1 MGNETSFQSFPAHV
15 HNLLTVLLAE
25 THVVHTKIY
34 PRYRSKRSISF
45 ARDDFSRWLAPHEA
59 PTTDVILL
67 GHSMGGLLS
76 AEIVLMGSS
85 SPSGP
90 ALKHRI
96 LGTVSF
102 DVPFLGMHPGV
113 VKSGLASMFRGTDET
128 TDKHSDAIST
138 GSSSDRIATLWSRP
152 DPNYNPSFN
161 NDVVLPL
168 REGWR
173 NAWHFIHKHSNTM
186 SELTKATKQLVSS
199 HLEFGGAMANYSEL
213 KMRYGRI
220 RALEEDNE
228 QMRRSVMTGQ
238 SQGSPPRVR
247 FVNYY
252 TASTGIVKRKA
263 RSPSP
268 APASSGNAD
277 DGLNG
282 ATDTSRSHPESLPSL
297 SPRPSVEG
305 SADGSAAL
313 YVPEDRGSEDEDWE
327 EAAETLTIE
336 DPQNELCSSTSD
348 GSLTAMP
355 FSTTSLATSSL
366 PPPAD
371 LPNAPAPLDVS
382 YIEDPRTRKLVE
394 KEHARA
400 MKIYEKAVKDRQ
412 KAIKDRA
419 KSEAKQTSSAEK
431 TRKQS
436 ERDLNK
442 YERTQ
447 KQGEELRLE
456 HERQRMEVEGRRLR
470 GESEDAVADPP
481 VSVPEPP
488 ESMSKASLQISSS
501 TSADRSGS
509 RTGGDRVEDVQP
521 IQRYHKFC
529 TLPPKDSRGERDRTW
544 VRVYMQNV
552 DAVGA
557 HCGLFFV
564 DERYERLVGD
574 VASRIEAWVTEDIDF
589 RIATDVD

>member
-1 MGNETSFQSFPAHV
+1 
-15 HNLLTVLLAE
+15 
-25 THVVHTKIY
+25 
-34 PRYRSKRSISF
+34 
-45 ARDDFSRWLAPHEA
+45 
-59 PTTDVILL
+59 
-67 GHSMGGLLS
+67 MGGLLS
-76 AEIVLMGSS
+76 AEVVLMGSS
-85 SPSGP
+85 SPAGP

-113 VKSGLASMFRGTDET
+113 VKSGLVSMFRGNDET
-128 TDKHSDAIST
+128 TDKHSDTIST
-138 GSSSDRIATLWSRP
+138 GSSSDRIDTLWSRP

-161 NDVVLPL
+161 NDVVLPM

-213 KMRYGRI
+213 KTRYGRI

-228 QMRRSVMTGQ
+228 QMRRSVMAGQ

-252 TASTGIVKRKA
+252 TASTGIVKRKT
-263 RSPSP
+263 RSPSR

-277 DGLNG
+277 DVLNG
-282 ATDTSRSHPESLPSL
+282 ETDSSRSHPESLHSL
-297 SPRPSVEG
+297 SPRQSVEG
-305 SADGSAAL
+305 SADGSAAS
-313 YVPEDRGSEDEDWE
+313 YVPGDPGSEDEDWE
-327 EAAETLTIE
+327 EAAETLTI
-336 DPQNELCSSTSD
+336 DNPRNELFSSTSD
-348 GSLTAMP
+348 GSLTAMGSP
-355 FSTTSLATSSL
+355 TTSLATSSI
-366 PPPAD
+366 PPLAD
-371 LPNAPAPLDVS
+371 LPDAPAPLDVS
-382 YIEDPRTRKLVE
+382 YIKDPHTRKLVE

-419 KSEAKQTSSAEK
+419 KFEAKQTSSAEK
-431 TRKQS
+431 KRKQS
-436 ERDLNK
+436 EGDVSK
-442 YERTQ
+442 YELTQ
-447 KQGEELRLE
+447 QQGEELRLE
-456 HERQRMEVEGRRLR
+456 RERQRMEAEGRSLR

-488 ESMSKASLQISSS
+488 EPTSKASVQTSNA
-501 TSADRSGS
+501 TSADHSGS
-509 RTGGDRVEDVQP
+509 RTREDRIEDVQP
-521 IQRYHKFC
+521 IQKYHKFC

-564 DERYERLVGD
+564 DERYELLVGD
-574 VASRIEAWVTEDIDF
+574 VASRIEAWITEDIDF